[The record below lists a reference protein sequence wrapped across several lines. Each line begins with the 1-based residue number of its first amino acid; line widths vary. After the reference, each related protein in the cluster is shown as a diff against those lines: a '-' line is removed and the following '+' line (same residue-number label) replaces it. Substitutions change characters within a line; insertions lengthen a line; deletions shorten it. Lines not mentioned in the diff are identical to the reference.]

1 MHVFNDARV
10 DTSLFL
16 QLQDLANVLSG
27 DATIK
32 FEYNFG
38 SIVDLIDY
46 KLTASRFW
54 DNTSYEIKEA
64 GLKTDV
70 YLRAIGTLRHSTIP
84 EMKAF
89 LDQITESP
97 LPKFAYQLFALL
109 EDLRLEEIIKH
120 DRPGTTKAFAIRRDA
135 YQHYFSSQLVV
146 NATRSFPLDEL
157 FCLIYLQ
164 LVSDR
169 PNPSFPKA
177 TAGQL
182 QKLEELKPF
191 LFELFEARSTAD
203 ITRITE
209 QIVFRLSEYKDT
221 LNEYFVFP
229 VSHVERYEKNTL
241 FDELTRTDSLNN
253 DDFEEVDQEES
264 EYFDQEFS
272 TWHRENKN
280 ENRKQNFLQFELEQ
294 GTNTSILGGGARET
308 EEGDQAVASIQG
320 ASSQSKENDYSEM
333 EALEKDESSKQS
345 GKTDE
350 FGEEN
355 RDAIK
360 IDKEASPPTQE
371 EIEDYQQFVKDI
383 EPYKRKLAKTI
394 EKTIEHKKNEPRRD
408 LVFGRLSKKLLPIIT
423 DDNPRVFYKK
433 NEDTNEFDAVFTLL
447 VDCSASM
454 HNKMEETK
462 RGIVLFHEVLKHLKI
477 PHSIIGFWE
486 DANEVKEGYQPNYL
500 HRIHTFTDSFYE
512 QNGPKIMQL
521 EPEEDNRDGFS
532 IRVISK
538 ELEAR
543 REKNKFLLVFSDGE
557 PAAANYDQNG
567 IVDTNLAVSE
577 ARKKGIEVIGMF
589 LANGEIEE
597 REDHTMQN
605 IYGRER
611 VMIPS
616 VADLPEHFAPLL
628 KKLLLKT
635 I

>member
-70 YLRAIGTLRHSTIP
+70 YLRAIGTLRYSTIP

-89 LDQITESP
+89 LDHITESP

-120 DRPGTTKAFAIRRDA
+120 DRPGTKKAFAIRREA

-169 PNPSFPKA
+169 PDPSFPKA

-182 QKLEELKPF
+182 QKLEELKPS
-191 LFELFEARSTAD
+191 LIQLFEARSTAD
-203 ITRITE
+203 TTRITE
-209 QIVFRLSEYKDT
+209 QIVFRLTDYKDT

-241 FDELTRTDSLNN
+241 YDELTRTDPLNN

-308 EEGDQAVASIQG
+308 EEGDQAMASIQG

-350 FGEEN
+350 FGEDN
-355 RDAIK
+355 KDAIE
-360 IDKEASPPTQE
+360 IDKEASTPTQE
-371 EIEDYQQFVKDI
+371 DMEDYQQFVKDI

-394 EKTIEHKKNEPRRD
+394 EKTIEHKKNEPRGD

-486 DANEVKEGYQPNYL
+486 DANEVKEGYQPNYF

-538 ELEAR
+538 ELGAR

-597 REDHTMQN
+597 REDNTMQN